1 MPASHHRVRNSAC
14 FEKPNL
20 TKQTDTCNAISKYV
34 NIHKYVEKMQRT
46 SINNC
51 GLLFHSILGRN
62 CKLVSRW
69 ALQVPSPMVPQGN
82 IVHTVSLAVSLT
94 VSLKVSLKV
103 SFTRSLSRFL
113 SRFWTF
119 VKLFDVPFFSHYRV
133 DSIYIYMCVCLPSI
147 YLYMNGRMKQTLHKA
162 FHGIWFLYILND
174 SGICFWC
181 MVPQGFSPVR
191 ATCKKTKPCWIFIS
205 IIYEK

>member
-20 TKQTDTCNAISKYV
+20 TQQTDTCNAISKYV

-69 ALQVPSPMVPQGN
+69 ALQVPSSMVPQGN

-94 VSLKVSLKV
+94 VSLKV

-119 VKLFDVPFFSHYRV
+119 VKLFDVPFFVIIEWIVY
-133 DSIYIYMCVCLPSI
+133 IYTYMCVCVYLAYTCTWMGAWSKHCTRPFMVYDFCI
-147 YLYMNGRMKQTLHKA
+147 YWMTPA
-162 FHGIWFLYILND
+162 FVFGVWFLKA
-174 SGICFWC
+174 SHPC
-181 MVPQGFSPVR
+181 VR
-191 ATCKKTKPCWIFIS
+191 PAKKQDPIEFL
-205 IIYEK
+205 YL